1 MNIGL
6 AFGSLISAL
15 PILILIIVLV
25 LFLRQRKAQSELD
38 IPPLDLVDAK
48 KLDDLVTKQVEE
60 ALKPLLESKGY
71 TDEQM
76 KEILTKTSSLGKPTF
91 RR

>member
-1 MNIGL
+1 MGL
-6 AFGSLISAL
+6 SLTSLISAL
-15 PILILIIVLV
+15 PLILVIAFILY
-25 LFLRQRKAQSELD
+25 LRQRKAQSEID

-71 TDEQM
+71 TEEQM
-76 KEILTKTSSLGKPTF
+76 KEILTRTSLGKKTF